1 MEPAEH
7 AGSFSA
13 LTESVHIVGE
23 AFAMFGVAIMVVG
36 ISIATV
42 LFIAEVIKKK
52 VLEASIHEYK
62 VRIGRVMLL
71 SLEVLIA
78 ADIVETV
85 ALAPTMENMVTL
97 GVIVIVRTFLSWAL
111 TLEIEGHWP
120 WQSDGRQDVPKTKN

>member
-1 MEPAEH
+1 MEPVEH
-7 AGSFSA
+7 AGSFGA

-36 ISIATV
+36 ISIATI
-42 LFIAEVIKKK
+42 LFTVALLKKK
-52 VLEASIHEYK
+52 GLEVSIHDYK
-62 VRIGRVMLL
+62 VRIGRAMLL

-97 GVIVIVRTFLSWAL
+97 GIIVIVRTFLSWAL
-111 TLEIEGHWP
+111 TLEIEGPWP
-120 WQSDGRQDVPKTKN
+120 WQSDGRHGVPKTTN